1 MSNRVNISKNLA
13 STNRIPFQ
21 TDPNI
26 GIVVDVILD
35 ETHKRL
41 VESDDDT
48 LFSTGINTIEVG
60 YCVIRPLNDQVSAEN
75 NLVTYAPY
83 DSLNLDL
90 PLIGETVQLIKL
102 GNISYYKRITRSGLN
117 LGNAK
122 VNYNKDI
129 FNRTEPKQNS
139 AADYNKT
146 SQTGITNTSGT
157 NDRDT
162 GLDDREVFEEQQT
175 NRLKFYEG
183 DKLIQSRFGQS
194 IRFSGYNNPEG
205 EYAPTILIRNRQNDI
220 SVNDLK
226 PGDVTEEDINRDG
239 STILITSGEYKI
251 PFQPGTVD
259 DGGSSDFKTRPDH
272 FEEYPSELKGLDQM
286 LINTGRILISS
297 KSGEMIF
304 YSKGNWGFIS
314 DGIMSIDNGKG
325 GANLDFNGDV
335 RLTTNDSNTYILG
348 GKGSIFLNTESDAEP
363 LARAQTLVDIL
374 GEILD
379 AIVKQI
385 YSTPSGPTALGPN
398 NASDFNK
405 IKSKLDKIKS
415 TLNFT
420 E

>member
-1 MSNRVNISKNLA
+1 MSNRVNTSKTTA
-13 STNRIPFQ
+13 FTNPRVFQ
-21 TDPNI
+21 KDPNI

-35 ETHKRL
+35 ENHKRL
-41 VESDDDT
+41 EQSDDNT
-48 LFSTGINTIEVG
+48 LFSTGIDTLEVG
-60 YCVIRPLNDQVSAEN
+60 YCVIRPLNDQISSEN
-75 NLVTYAPY
+75 NLITYAPY

-90 PLIGETVQLIKL
+90 PLIGETVQLISIGSL
-102 GNISYYKRITRSGLN
+102 TYYKRITDGDLN
-117 LGNAK
+117 IGNAK
-122 VNYNKDI
+122 INKNRNVFDRIEPNQNTAQNYS
-129 FNRTEPKQNS
+129 T
-139 AADYNKT
+139 T
-146 SQTGITNTSGT
+146 SQTGITNTT
-157 NDRDT
+157 NNTERDT
-162 GLDDREVFEEQQT
+162 NYDERGVFEENQA

-205 EYAPTILIRNRQNDI
+205 NYAPTIVIRNRQNDI
-220 SVNDLK
+220 SVNELK

-259 DGGSSDFKTRPDH
+259 DGGSSDFKTRPEH
-272 FEEYPSELKGLDQM
+272 FEEYPAELKGLDQM
-286 LINTGRILISS
+286 LINSGRIVLSS

-325 GANLDFNGDV
+325 GANLDFHGDV

-348 GKGSIFLNTESDAEP
+348 GKGNIFLNTESTKEP

-398 NASDFNK
+398 NRGDFNK
-405 IKSKLDKIKS
+405 IKSKLDTIKS
-415 TLNFT
+415 TLNYT